1 MSIREDIIGA
11 LATKLATITTGNGYE
26 QTIES
31 VYDYPTHFESIDG
44 SGFHAVSI
52 FMGSTLL
59 EYKLGGATQDTSF
72 NIGLRVYVEGSDEDS
87 IRESANKAVE
97 DINKLIFNNITLGN
111 STVIKTEVTTV
122 EPPFIWLELGNI
134 GLVDIQLNVLYRR
147 NY

>member
-1 MSIREDIIGA
+1 M
-11 LATKLATITTGNGYE
+11 
-26 QTIES
+26 
-31 VYDYPTHFESIDG
+31 
-44 SGFHAVSI
+44 
-52 FMGSTLL
+52 
-59 EYKLGGATQDTSF
+59 GGATQDTSF